1 MAFKHSKCGNT
12 VAKACAVDNPYS
24 MLYWFLYTL
33 SLLHCMFCCCYY
45 LHLATACSSLAG
57 QQPTAAPVAASS
69 VQQNGSKP
77 STSSTY
83 HMTGQSDDTMDV
95 DGPFAKMKAGSQPPR
110 KRSAGLRADT
120 SRSVASHSIPTHR
133 LQQTVVTGPILAP
146 LSTAPQLAATSA
158 SLLSPFIDGSMSVV
172 HDAAAQ
178 LRHILDDMVHDGVLL
193 STSSAHGADNAARL
207 GRSFRAS
214 WGADG
219 RLVTL
224 KSPQSLAGHGA
235 TAVVEVLRLQTI
247 TTEPETAAAYIPM
260 LSIHNSAAGGSAPTV
275 VPNAAPVTAATALAP
290 IWRLPHASDTTA
302 GNDVGNMQAASNA
315 DSNMEAD
322 DGMKV
327 LLKAVHLYIDATEQD
342 SCALPTNSS
351 KWVTMQ
357 SWRLLNALWGQEYGK
372 LDERSSNELKLEQ
385 REPLLQR
392 RRELAIDNWFR
403 EALGSSA
410 VESLSHIDDGQ
421 VGHSEATYAR
431 ITELLVTH
439 RPHDAAILAV
449 NAGMSRLATI
459 LATAGSKDDTI
470 CIQIQQQLDLWR
482 IDTQAEIPP
491 ALLLVYTLL
500 SGIGI
505 DTNLSAFTA
514 QATGSARHCLDWL
527 RQIGM
532 CKWFCTGSHTIA
544 DAAARYS
551 KCFTA
556 HKASKPVA
564 LYLGF
569 EAADTMMSTYDSD
582 VRTYCLLYHMLMHYS
597 NGSTILR
604 CLDPL
609 SVTPDILDYRHAWH
623 LHSVLEARGLITT
636 ADADARLSATIT
648 SSFVFQ
654 LLNADQW
661 QWALYAVLTTV
672 SESMRTQMA
681 HEFVL
686 RYGHIVQSVAP
697 VSSDKDQRI
706 EKATALHLPSAWFAE
721 AAGIQLA
728 YEGRY
733 SDAFE
738 HYVKAEILSEAHDIL
753 LQHIAPLYISR
764 GDAHWKILLNSY
776 LKHLQPESDK
786 IKHWHEGGQVY
797 VEVLS
802 IDSWLHEARRSQSI
816 DAQSIVTKL
825 QNTVLKLPALY
836 STTAARASEAE
847 QSIVKGAFSKME
859 QYIQQ
864 KIEELEEQQYVSKQ
878 QSTWPHAVAAELS
891 QCCYKHLHLFDQQYS
906 EMAQTAMCF

>member
-1 MAFKHSKCGNT
+1 MAFEHSKCRKT
-12 VAKACAVDNPYS
+12 VAKACVVDNPYS
-24 MLYWFLYTL
+24 LLSWYLYTL
-33 SLLHCMFCCCYY
+33 SLLHCMFRCCCY
-45 LHLATACSSLAG
+45 LHLATAFSSLAD
-57 QQPTAAPVAASS
+57 QQTAAALVAASS
-69 VQQNGSKP
+69 LRQNGSTP

-83 HMTGQSDDTMDV
+83 HMNGQSDDTMDV

-110 KRSAGLRADT
+110 KRSAGVRADI
-120 SRSVASHSIPTHR
+120 SRSMASHSIPTHR
-133 LQQTVVTGPILAP
+133 LQQTVVTGPVLAP

-158 SLLSPFIDGSMSVV
+158 SLLSPFTDGSMSVV

-178 LRHILDDMVHDGVLL
+178 LRQVHDDMVHDGVLL
-193 STSSAHGADNAARL
+193 STSTAHGADNAARL

-235 TAVVEVLRLQTI
+235 TAIVEVLRLQTI
-247 TTEPETAAAYIPM
+247 TIEPETAAAYIPM
-260 LSIHNSAAGGSAPTV
+260 LSIHNAAAGGYSPRV

-290 IWRLPHASDTTA
+290 IWRLPHVSDTA
-302 GNDVGNMQAASNA
+302 ADKDVDNMQAASNA
-315 DSNMEAD
+315 DPNKKAD
-322 DGMKV
+322 DGMKA
-327 LLKAVHLYIDATEQD
+327 LLRAVHLYINATEQD
-342 SCALPTNSS
+342 GCALPTNSS

-372 LDERSSNELKLEQ
+372 LGERSSNELKLEQ

-410 VESLSHIDDGQ
+410 AKCVSNVDDGQ
-421 VGHSEATYAR
+421 AGHSEATYAR

-449 NAGMSRLATI
+449 NAGMSRLATV

-470 CIQIQQQLDLWR
+470 CTQIRQQLDLWS
-482 IDTQAEIPP
+482 IDTLTKMPP

-500 SGIGI
+500 SGTGI

-514 QATGSARHCLDWL
+514 QATGSASHCLDWL

-532 CKWFCTGSHTIA
+532 CKWFCRGSHAIA
-544 DAAARYS
+544 DATAQYS
-551 KCFTA
+551 KCFIA
-556 HKASKPVA
+556 DKASKPIA

-569 EAADTMMSTYDSD
+569 ETADTVMSTYDSD
-582 VRTYCLLYHMLMHYS
+582 VRTYCLLYHLLMHYS
-597 NGSTILR
+597 NGSSILR

-661 QWALYAVLTTV
+661 QWALYAALTTA
-672 SESMRTQMA
+672 SESMRTQIA

-686 RYGHIVQSVAP
+686 RYGYIVQSVAP
-697 VSSDKDQRI
+697 ISDKTSRL

-721 AAGIQLA
+721 AAGIQAA

-738 HYVKAEILSEAHDIL
+738 HYVKAELLSEAHDIL

-764 GDAHWKILLNSY
+764 GVAHWKILLNSY
-776 LKHLQPESDK
+776 LKHFQSKSDG

-797 VEVLS
+797 VECLS
-802 IDSWLHEARRSQSI
+802 IDSWLHEAKRSQAV
-816 DAQSIVTKL
+816 DVQSIVTKL
-825 QNTVLKLPALY
+825 QNTLLKLPALY
-836 STTAARASEAE
+836 NTTAARTSEAE

-864 KIEELEEQQYVSKQ
+864 KIEELEEQQYISKQ
-878 QSTWPHAVAAELS
+878 SAWPHAAASSLA
-891 QCCYKHLHLFDQQYS
+891 QCCYKHLRVFDQQYT